1 MAAREQYKWGI
12 LQIYKDDVGVCGFE
26 SLHGVGKHFLGIRRN
41 AAPDRIVASKLPDHE
56 IGFVTQDIV
65 VKAGDVVWDVLH
77 DAPAIDQFDPCGG
90 PPSGLIPLSSRGAQ
104 RVRSERQNL

>member
-1 MAAREQYKWGI
+1 MTFGGFVQTVKSNQTPDASIDSAFHQHKSWKLPDILFSRHIGDDSFHPDMAAREQYKWGI

-56 IGFVTQDIV
+56 IG
-65 VKAGDVVWDVLH
+65 L
-77 DAPAIDQFDPCGG
+77 
-90 PPSGLIPLSSRGAQ
+90 
-104 RVRSERQNL
+104 